1 MTENQTVKERIKIF
15 LKENGL
21 TAYAFEKACGLS
33 IGYIKNISKSIQPDK
48 LARIGEIFPDLNPGW
63 LMTGEGEMLRADRSQ
78 QPQQAA
84 DVEALRRRI
93 AELEE
98 TVERQNRVID
108 ALTGAGTDTCNIKR
122 IG

>member
-1 MTENQTVKERIKIF
+1 
-15 LKENGL
+15 
-21 TAYAFEKACGLS
+21 
-33 IGYIKNISKSIQPDK
+33 
-48 LARIGEIFPDLNPGW
+48 
-63 LMTGEGEMLRADRSQ
+63 MTGEGDMLRSEQPRQGQAD
-78 QPQQAA
+78 PD

-108 ALTGAGTDTCNIKR
+108 ALTGTKGKEKDTCNIKR

>member
-1 MTENQTVKERIKIF
+1 MSN
-15 LKENGL
+15 
-21 TAYAFEKACGLS
+21 
-33 IGYIKNISKSIQPDK
+33 GYINSMRKGLGTPK
-48 LARIGEIFPDLNPGW
+48 LEQVLKQYPDLNRDW
-63 LMTGEGEMLRADRSQ
+63 LITGEGEMLRSGSKESAQAD
-78 QPQQAA
+78 

-108 ALTGAGTDTCNIKR
+108 ALTGKEKEICGKVIKK